1 MPLFTGGM
9 GSWFGRRMLGTLRSG
24 GYRDWKDHR
33 SWARCIYEVSQRAG
47 VGSGWLES
55 DVFQCVV
62 SGVALLEAVG
72 FESERRGLVSSISAA
87 RSNQTALAHEYDVK
101 GDVPNVINTPT
112 TPTWLRLLGF
122 KASVASC
129 DCPAPCARS
138 DRSVC
143 IRVGD
148 SVRPICVVDACAAG
162 LASDQE
168 DCRSVP

>member
-1 MPLFTGGM
+1 
-9 GSWFGRRMLGTLRSG
+9 MLGTLRSG
-24 GYRDWKDHR
+24 GCRDWKDHR
-33 SWARCIYEVSQRAG
+33 SWARCISEVSQGAG

-62 SGVALLEAVG
+62 SGVALLEAIG

-87 RSNQTALAHEYDVK
+87 RSSQTALAHEYDVK
-101 GDVPNVINTPT
+101 GDVPNVINTT
-112 TPTWLRLLGF
+112 TQFVFLGL
-122 KASVASC
+122 KALVATHAFPASC
-129 DCPAPCARS
+129 IGS
-138 DRSVC
+138 HRSVC